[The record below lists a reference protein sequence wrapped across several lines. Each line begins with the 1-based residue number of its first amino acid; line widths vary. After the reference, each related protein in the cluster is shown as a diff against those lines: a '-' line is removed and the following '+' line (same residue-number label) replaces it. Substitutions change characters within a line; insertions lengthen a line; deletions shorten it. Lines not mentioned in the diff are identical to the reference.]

1 MQIEGLDYN
10 TQREKLILPEYG
22 REVQKMVEHA
32 ITLPS
37 KAERQQCAQTIIAIM
52 DRMYPANRESADYKQ
67 KLWDHLAIMSH
78 FELDIDWP

>member
-52 DRMYPANRESADYKQ
+52 DRMYPPTARAPTTSRSCGTIW
-67 KLWDHLAIMSH
+67 LS
-78 FELDIDWP
+78 

>member
-52 DRMYPANRESADYKQ
+52 DRMYPANRERADYKQ
-67 KLWDHLAIMSH
+67 KLWDQLASKSH
-78 FELDIDWP
+78 VKPDIA